1 MLDFHTHI
9 LPNMDDGSGSIEESL
24 QLLDKLEKDGVDTLI
39 LTPHFYPMNEGLDE
53 YLNRRDVSYKRLKD
67 AYKGNI
73 KLLLG
78 SEVHYYRGI
87 DKSESIYSLC
97 VENSDLLLLELPMSH
112 KVNISEIIALNNGLQ
127 VVLAHIERYLDMYSK
142 GEIHSLV
149 SRNVYLQTNSEVFSD
164 KYFDLIK
171 DLFEQGAI
179 HFVGSD
185 THNNKDRCPTMD
197 KYKEFVKKEY
207 SDEFFLTFDEKCYKI
222 LEQRKNK

>member
-39 LTPHFYPMNEGLDE
+39 LTPHFYPMNEDIDD
-53 YLNRRDVSYKRLKD
+53 YINRRNTSYRVLKD

-73 KLLLG
+73 KLFLG

-87 DKSESIYSLC
+87 DKSEDIYSLC
-97 VENSDLLLLELPMSH
+97 IENSDLLLLELPTSN
-112 KVNISEIIALNNGLQ
+112 KVNISEIVALNNGLQ
-127 VVLAHIERYLDMYSK
+127 VVLAHIERYLGIYTKS
-142 GEIHSLV
+142 EIHSLV
-149 SRNVYLQTNSEVFSD
+149 TRNVYLQANSEVFSD
-164 KYFDLIK
+164 KYFSMIRE
-171 DLFEQGAI
+171 LFEQGAI

-185 THNNKDRCPTMD
+185 THNLKNRYPTMD

-207 SDEFFLTFDEKCYKI
+207 SDETFVNFDEKCYEIFIERQK
-222 LEQRKNK
+222 K